1 MNDHGEQKSVNSR
14 RSFIARFGGVL
25 AAAAALTKTTF
36 GRGLERESQLVPAS
50 PSTPRYTEHH
60 IPRDGV
66 SLHVEDHG
74 SGKPV
79 LLLHGWP
86 DSSYLWRNQ
95 IPFLLANGFRAI
107 APDQRGFGRS
117 DRPEGVAAYS
127 LQNAV
132 ADLVG
137 ILDALGVDAADIV
150 AHDWGASVAWLTAT
164 AHPNR
169 VRRLVV
175 LSVPHPLAPYTWLQ
189 RDNWALFREML
200 RGNGDVDRYISDL
213 SRPGALKASLNWYR
227 ANLAPRLPEPPPK
240 LPPVEAPTLGI
251 WSSNDHYLD
260 GERMKMS
267 GRFVKGPWRYEQIDG
282 ASHWI
287 PLDAPD
293 RLNALLLDWLQG
305 ASDAAT
311 IPKISLP
318 RHTRKASDTL

>member
-1 MNDHGEQKSVNSR
+1 MNDHSKQKCVNSR
-14 RSFIARFGGVL
+14 RSFIVGFGGVL
-25 AAAAALTKTTF
+25 GAAAALTKTMF
-36 GRGLERESQLVPAS
+36 GGGLERESLLVSAS

-95 IPFLLANGFRAI
+95 ITFRVANGFRAI

-137 ILDALGVDAADIV
+137 ILDALGIDAADIV
-150 AHDWGASVAWLTAT
+150 AHDWGASVAWLTAA

-175 LSVPHPLAPYTWLQ
+175 LSVPHPLAPHTLRQREMAWHQLFFHFERIAEASLQ
-189 RDNWALFREML
+189 HDNLPLFRQML
-200 RGNGDVDRYISDL
+200 PGHGPVILSIS
-213 SRPGALKASLNWYR
+213 
-227 ANLAPRLPEPPPK
+227 
-240 LPPVEAPTLGI
+240 
-251 WSSNDHYLD
+251 
-260 GERMKMS
+260 
-267 GRFVKGPWRYEQIDG
+267 
-282 ASHWI
+282 
-287 PLDAPD
+287 
-293 RLNALLLDWLQG
+293 
-305 ASDAAT
+305 
-311 IPKISLP
+311 
-318 RHTRKASDTL
+318 